1 MTLKASSLMDTVD
14 EMLLEAGQE
23 QDTELRA
30 ALLSLAT
37 LGSLPAPPPNAQ
49 LAALLGSRPAGLS
62 LRRWMRR
69 HRPAIVGLTVVAG
82 MGLGVTGVAASASRP
97 AEQGSASIQHLLE
110 EWAPAWNVSG
120 LPAAAPTPGLLPE
133 PAPAAKDAATDFRT
147 PDGQPE
153 TPVRGPAGQA
163 ARPDTPAGTTG
174 EGSHDAGAGA
184 RDTPGS
190 AAAGTV
196 SADKEPADKKP
207 RVPSE
212 GGTLP
217 DNADESVRQALAE
230 TGKLLSGAIPENAVP
245 EEALPGTA
253 VPKEPGKGSA
263 KPGAGKKADPGA
275 KWLKKFSR

>member
-110 EWAPAWNVSG
+110 DWAPPWNVSG
-120 LPAAAPTPGLLPE
+120 LPAAAPAPGLLAE
-133 PAPAAKDAATDFRT
+133 PVKDAATDSRT

-153 TPVRGPAGQA
+153 TPARGPAGQA
-163 ARPDTPAGTTG
+163 ARPDTPAGTAG
-174 EGSHDAGAGA
+174 ERSRDAGAGA

-190 AAAGTV
+190 AAAGTEP
-196 SADKEPADKKP
+196 ADKEPADKKP

-212 GGTLP
+212 AGTLP
-217 DNADESVRQALAE
+217 DNAEESVRQALAE
-230 TGKLLSGAIPENAVP
+230 TGKLLSGAIPENALP
-245 EEALPGTA
+245 EKA

-275 KWLKKFSR
+275 KWVKKFSR

>member
-1 MTLKASSLMDTVD
+1 MTLKASRLMDTVD
-14 EMLLEAGQE
+14 EMLLDAGQE

-30 ALLSLAT
+30 ALLSLGT

-49 LAALLGSRPAGLS
+49 LAALLGSRPRDLS
-62 LRRWMRR
+62 WRRRMRR
-69 HRPAIVGLTVVAG
+69 HRPAIVGLAVVAG

-110 EWAPAWNVSG
+110 DWAPPWNVSG
-120 LPAAAPTPGLLPE
+120 LPAAAPAPGLLAE
-133 PAPAAKDAATDFRT
+133 PVKDAATDSRT

-163 ARPDTPAGTTG
+163 ARPDAPAGTAG
-174 EGSHDAGAGA
+174 EGSRDAGAGV

-190 AAAGTV
+190 AAAGT
-196 SADKEPADKKP
+196 EPADKKP

-212 GGTLP
+212 AGTLP
-217 DNADESVRQALAE
+217 DNAEESVRQALAE

-245 EEALPGTA
+245 ENA

-275 KWLKKFSR
+275 KWVKKFSR